1 MLKIIEVIWSESLD
15 YKFRI
20 VIRFRFVGAWEELEI
35 NKCFQRQSRAK
46 YSIQTFDFVWNGT
59 LWESWV
65 PFFFNGRFFDVLW
78 LYQKKCVNLLILAV
92 FLRQFHLPGNEH
104 LLEEVRW
111 SYFVH
116 FWTLSTMVQNISLD
130 HIKTAITGIRKS
142 NKRPDCNA
150 IHQYLKNKLEINLS
164 QRMILP
170 TR

>member
-1 MLKIIEVIWSESLD
+1 MKSHPGMKFLIWFE
-15 YKFRI
+15 I
-20 VIRFRFVGAWEELEI
+20 VHYG
-35 NKCFQRQSRAK
+35 K
-46 YSIQTFDFVWNGT
+46 
-59 LWESWV
+59 SWV

-150 IHQYLKNKLEINLS
+150 IHQYLKNKLEIHLTEDDIANKISFLLEKNILS
-164 QRMILP
+164 YKCISEGD
-170 TR
+170 